1 MLFALDAVLVVCC
14 RGFRLEIA
22 DHVIRSATIEFPV
35 VGFLI
40 ALGSLL
46 LVQGKWKETCVLLAS
61 LGVATVL
68 GEAMLHVID
77 HPWSKPVL
85 KTWLEPVELLG
96 FRLPV
101 NFEGRG
107 VVDEYIKTNSQG
119 LRDVEHA
126 WKKEEGSVR
135 ILGLGD

>member
-1 MLFALDAVLVVCC
+1 SLHAQYCPRTPYAGKVGPSCPRNRNVVNRIRSWVKSVLLLLVMLFALDAVLVVCC

-46 LVQGKWKETCVLLAS
+46 LVQGKWKETSVLLAS

-77 HPWSKPVL
+77 
-85 KTWLEPVELLG
+85 
-96 FRLPV
+96 
-101 NFEGRG
+101 
-107 VVDEYIKTNSQG
+107 
-119 LRDVEHA
+119 
-126 WKKEEGSVR
+126 
-135 ILGLGD
+135 